1 MVKVYEEVMY
11 GSSWVSTSQET
22 IELNSFS
29 YSVPIKLN
37 VSIHNVLAR
46 AKRIYLLWRKE
57 LVPGCTGGGWLGT
70 SRLLLGAG
78 KGLPFIPLSWSISP
92 WPSECP
98 ALPQGPAGV
107 NTVRGRTVIEGP
119 PRRAALMAGA
129 AALLSSVA
137 GLSGKAE

>member
-1 MVKVYEEVMY
+1 MYEEVMY

-57 LVPGCTGGGWLGT
+57 LVAGCTGGGWLGT

-78 KGLPFIPLSWSISP
+78 KGLPFIPAPGASP
-92 WPSECP
+92 RAP
-98 ALPQGPAGV
+98 ASAQL
-107 NTVRGRTVIEGP
+107 
-119 PRRAALMAGA
+119 RRRDRQA
-129 AALLSSVA
+129 
-137 GLSGKAE
+137 